1 MKKLIIIGAGD
12 FGREAAYIV
21 RRINLVSPEYEL
33 IGFVDDGE
41 EYQGKTVDGYPV
53 LGRSSYLQTINEKT
67 YIVCSINNGR
77 VKQRLVAKA
86 LENPA
91 LELANVIDPSAVI
104 ADDAHLGKGIIIQPF
119 VFVAVNATLCNNVV
133 LNHSAGVGHDDVIGE
148 CTTISPGVTVG
159 GHTSTGEC
167 CYLGAG
173 CHILQ
178 GLSICEDVTIGAS
191 ASVIRDI
198 TEPGTYV
205 GVPVRKVK

>member
-1 MKKLIIIGAGD
+1 MKRLIIIGAGD
-12 FGREAAYIV
+12 FGRETAYIV
-21 RRINLVSPEYEL
+21 RRINALSPEFE
-33 IGFVDDGE
+33 IAGFVDDGE
-41 EYQGKTVDGYPV
+41 EYRGKTVDGYPV
-53 LGRSSYLQTINEKT
+53 LGGSEYLQGVDEKT

-77 VKQRLVAKA
+77 IKQRIVAKA
-86 LENPA
+86 LENPN

-104 ADDAHLGKGIIIQPF
+104 ADDAHLGKGIIMQPF
-119 VFVAVNATLCNNVV
+119 VFIAVNATLGDNVV
-133 LNHSAGVGHDDVIGE
+133 VNHSAGVGHDDVIGE

-159 GHTSTGEC
+159 GHTTTGEC

-173 CHILQ
+173 CHVLQ
-178 GLSICEDVTIGAS
+178 GLNICEDVTIGAS